1 MSEPSAPNPSPG
13 PQGVYQSHPATE
25 SAAVPWLAGK
35 TTVLL
40 LLACMLLL
48 PALPGRFSPTIPFNP
63 ANRQELAQKKPT
75 FVFIGNSMLFSRID
89 LPTLNTLPGATGML
103 LSMGGVFSAHWYLWL
118 KNDLIASGHRPRATF
133 LFFRDDELTTPY
145 RSVSTPEERALLA
158 KASVDDEPELQRV
171 LAFHRPFIDRL
182 ETFFYDLYPIQ
193 LKRNDLDW
201 SLDSLALLPALP
213 DFPGMMWR
221 KKFGSPPVTP
231 EEEYAL
237 FASRQEFKR
246 EIKETLF
253 NANGFRPRP
262 APRPATDA
270 QTRPAPPTFA
280 EQLPHS
286 LLPAML
292 RLAKEHGLRL
302 EFVLVK
308 QRPNLDGAPLIRP
321 DYELRYLADL
331 RDYLAAHGAGLHD
344 DNPDDRWTP
353 EHYYDQWHIAPRFK
367 ALYTQRFVA
376 GKPDI
381 FAPRFSP

>member
-1 MSEPSAPNPSPG
+1 M
-13 PQGVYQSHPATE
+13 
-25 SAAVPWLAGK
+25 
-35 TTVLL
+35 
-40 LLACMLLL
+40 ACLLLL
-48 PALPGRFSPTIPFNP
+48 PALPGRFSPTIPYNP
-63 ANRQELAQKKPT
+63 ANRKELAAKKPD

-89 LPTLNTLPGATGML
+89 PPALASTPGGGSGMNL
-103 LSMGGVFSAHWYLWL
+103 TMGGVFSAHWYLWL
-118 KNDLIASGHRPRATF
+118 KNDIIPSGHRPRATF

-158 KASVDDEPELQRV
+158 KASVDDERELHEA

-201 SLDSLALLPALP
+201 LLDSLALLPALP
-213 DFPGMMWR
+213 DYSGMLWR
-221 KKFGSPPVTP
+221 KKFGSPTVTP
-231 EEEYAL
+231 EEENVL
-237 FASRQEFKR
+237 FEQRQTFKR
-246 EIKETLF
+246 EIKDTLF
-253 NANGFRPRP
+253 SANGFRPRP
-262 APRPATDA
+262 APRATTDTQAKPAL
-270 QTRPAPPTFA
+270 TFA

-292 RLAKEHGLRL
+292 RLAREHGLRL

-308 QRPNLDGAPLIRP
+308 QRPNLDGSPLIRP
-321 DYELRYLADL
+321 ASEQRYLADL

-344 DNPDDRWTP
+344 DNPDERWTP

-381 FAPRFSP
+381 FTPRFSP